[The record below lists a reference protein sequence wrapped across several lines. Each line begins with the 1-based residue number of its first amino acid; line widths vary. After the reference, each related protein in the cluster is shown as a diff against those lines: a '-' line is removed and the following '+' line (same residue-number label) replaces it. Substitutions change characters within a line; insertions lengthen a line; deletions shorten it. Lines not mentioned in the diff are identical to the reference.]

1 MRAAVCGE
9 KQTVTT
15 RAAKRQNREESR
27 HPDAKPLPNLFDRNG
42 IAKETGLTA
51 FLHSKQNRLR
61 VVRKAAAFC
70 AFSAGVLL
78 ACNFAARADDGTPL
92 PTKLPKAAFVGTP
105 TNSVI
110 GPNVEKPLGHP
121 RPVPNVPKGTVNLAL
136 HKKVI
141 SSATPFEGHGTLDMI
156 TDGDKEAKEGTA
168 VELKAKVQWIQIDL
182 GESAPLSYILMWHYH
197 ESAVVFHCVV
207 AQVSNDPKFID
218 GVTTLF
224 NNDIENKA
232 GLGIGKD
239 REYFE
244 TNEGKL
250 IDARGIKARYV
261 RLYSRGSTYD
271 PLNRYTEVEVF
282 GVPSK

>member
-1 MRAAVCGE
+1 M
-9 KQTVTT
+9 
-15 RAAKRQNREESR
+15 
-27 HPDAKPLPNLFDRNG
+27 
-42 IAKETGLTA
+42 TA
-51 FLHSKQNRLR
+51 FFYAKHNRLR
-61 VVRKAAAFC
+61 IVRKAAAFC
-70 AFSAGVLL
+70 AVSAGVLL
-78 ACNFAARADDGTPL
+78 LSGLATRADDGMPL

-105 TNSVI
+105 SNAAI

-121 RPVPNVPKGTVNLAL
+121 RPVPSVPKGTVNIAL
-136 HKKVI
+136 HKKVT
-141 SSATPFEGHGTLDMI
+141 SSNAPFNGSLDLV
-156 TDGDKEAKEGTA
+156 TDGDKEPHEGTS
-168 VELKAKVQWIQIDL
+168 VELKPRVQWIQIDL
-182 GESAPLSYILMWHYH
+182 GESDPLSYILMWHFH
-197 ESAVVFHCVV
+197 EEPVVFHCVV

-232 GLGIGKD
+232 GIGIGKD

-250 IDARGIKARYV
+250 IDAKGIKARYV
-261 RLYSRGSTYD
+261 RLYSKGSTYHD